1 MTKETNQLTY
11 GVVLSGCGVRDGS
24 EIHEATLLLLA
35 LDRAGVSA
43 RCFAPDKAQACV
55 VDHLTGKGEP
65 DGARSVLVESARIAR
80 GAIQPLSALDPTS
93 IDGLAF
99 PGGFGAALNLS
110 DYGLAGADMRVDDE
124 VRAAIEAMHRA
135 EKPLGF
141 ACIAPVLAARIL
153 GSRHPK
159 LTIGSDAQTAAH
171 LEAMGARHVE
181 ASADG
186 VVVDEDNRVV
196 TTPAYMLAT
205 GLSEVARGMD
215 NLVAAMLAL
224 GKAR

>member
-1 MTKETNQLTY
+1 MTKETNRPTY

-35 LDRAGVSA
+35 LEKAGVNA

-55 VDHLTGKGEP
+55 VDHLTGESEGNG
-65 DGARSVLVESARIAR
+65 DRNVLVESARIAR
-80 GAIQPLSALDPTS
+80 GAIEPLSALDPMS

-110 DYGLAGADMRVDDE
+110 DYGLAGADMRVDEE
-124 VRAAIEAMHRA
+124 VRAAIEAMHQA
-135 EKPLGF
+135 HKPLGF
-141 ACIAPVLAARIL
+141 ACIAPVLAARVL
-153 GSRHPK
+153 GARHPK
-159 LTIGSDAQTAAH
+159 LTIGNDAQTAAH
-171 LEAMGARHVE
+171 LEAMGARHVD
-181 ASADG
+181 APADG
-186 VVVDEDNRVV
+186 VVVDEVNRVV
-196 TTPAYMLAT
+196 TTPAYMLAS